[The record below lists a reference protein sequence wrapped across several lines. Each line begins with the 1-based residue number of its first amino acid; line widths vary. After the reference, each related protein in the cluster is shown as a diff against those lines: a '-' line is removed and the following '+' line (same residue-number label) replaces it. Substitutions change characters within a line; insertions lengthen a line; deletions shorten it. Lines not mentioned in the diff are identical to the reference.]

1 MRCVNAPKD
10 NAMPTTPEPSRTKGS
25 GSATAAGRLNGRA
38 GLPTTLAVAC
48 YIALVEGLVGV
59 GYGIFLIVRELMG
72 VEETSIVSESSS
84 AGLVGIGTA
93 IMFLIFFG
101 GLITASVN
109 LLRGGQW
116 GRGLIVFI
124 NILLLGCAYYA
135 FTAGKVIWIVLL
147 AGASIASLV
156 LSFHPRTLRW
166 AQDNY

>member
-1 MRCVNAPKD
+1 
-10 NAMPTTPEPSRTKGS
+10 
-25 GSATAAGRLNGRA
+25 
-38 GLPTTLAVAC
+38 VAC

-147 AGASIASLV
+147 VGASIASLV